1 MTSEICS
8 GLRVLDLSRT
18 WTGAIATLLLAD
30 AGAEVIKIEAPGGDP
45 TWQHYASPLWHRGK
59 KSAFLDLKTTDGQD
73 TLKRLAA
80 RSDVLLHT
88 LMPGADK
95 RLGADYETLKEVSP
109 GLVYCA
115 VSGFGPL
122 KGLEG
127 VKGYDAIVAA
137 HTGRFYVFRKQLDR
151 EGPKFGALPVA
162 SFGAGMLALQGIL
175 SGLLVREQTGRGQKV
190 ETSLLQSLIAYDW
203 YWLMWQLEHRGLN
216 PQLGYTD
223 TEPTPQYFVCPTGD
237 GHWLQMANAMEHLF
251 YNWVIGIGLGDYLAD
266 SRFSHFP
273 NTDSREVEEELY
285 QRMFKRMEERT
296 LDEWTHTFMTDVDA
310 ASEPFRQTHE
320 AFGHVQVIA
329 NAHTM
334 TVETPDGRFVK
345 QPSRIATF
353 TGTPVSITRPA
364 PTPGQHTSEILDLS
378 RNGHRP
384 ASITPNGTHPRKPL
398 EGLTII
404 DFASW
409 IATPLGPSILADL
422 GLRVIKVEPL
432 GGEPWRGFGLM
443 GLRTHQSKESVA
455 VDLKTEEG
463 RNIIYRLI
471 ERADAVVH
479 NYRPGVPD
487 RLGIDYHTLSKI
499 NPGLVYLYGAG
510 YGSKGPYSHR
520 SVMHPIPGAVAGGA
534 LYQAGLGTPPP
545 PDSNLSYE
553 ETRRI
558 AKSLSV
564 SNEANPDVSASMV
577 VAVSLLMALYVKKR
591 TGKGQYVEPT
601 MVSTGLFVNSDDYV
615 QFPGKPSRRLP
626 DPDLFG
632 IHALYRMYRS
642 EDGWIFLACDTQE
655 EWATLCLSLTREDLI
670 EDPRFS
676 TPHSRLENDEVLI
689 ATLGPVFKT
698 RPASEWQDLLVPKGV
713 ACVTVYPDDFSEFVN
728 TDPRMKD
735 AGLIVDQEHPLLG
748 KYQRYGPMIN
758 FSETKDTN
766 LGPITVVGE
775 QTASVLTE
783 LGYTPEQ
790 IEDLAA
796 RKIVVCGDPANP

>member
-18 WTGAIATLLLAD
+18 WTGALATLFLAD

-45 TWQHYASPLWHRGK
+45 TWRHYASPLWHRGK
-59 KSAFLDLKTTDGQD
+59 KSAFLDLKTTDGRD
-73 TLKRLAA
+73 TLKRLAS

-88 LMPGADK
+88 LMPGVDK
-95 RLGADYETLKEVSP
+95 SLGADYETLKEVNAA
-109 GLVYCA
+109 LVYCA

-122 KGLEG
+122 KGLEN

-175 SGLLVREQTGRGQKV
+175 SALLVREQTGRGQKV

-216 PQLGYTD
+216 PQLGYTE
-223 TEPTPQYFVCPTGD
+223 TEPTPQYFVCPTKD
-237 GHWLQMANAMEHLF
+237 GRWLQMANAMEHLF
-251 YNWVIGIGLGDYLAD
+251 YNWIIGIGLGDYLAD
-266 SRFSHFP
+266 SRFSRFP

-285 QRMFKRMEERT
+285 QRMFTRMEERT
-296 LDEWTHTFMTDVDA
+296 LDDWTHTFITDFDA

-320 AFGHVQVIA
+320 AFTHPQVIS

-334 TVETPDGRFVK
+334 TVETPDGRFIK
-345 QPSRIATF
+345 QPSRIASF
-353 TGTPVSITRPA
+353 AETPVSITRPA
-364 PTPGQHTSEILDLS
+364 PIPGQQTSEVFALS

-384 ASITPNGTHPRKPL
+384 LAISSNGTQPKKPL
-398 EGLTII
+398 EGLTIV

-432 GGEPWRGFGLM
+432 GGEPWREFGLM

-463 RNIIYRLI
+463 RAIVHRLI
-471 ERADAVVH
+471 QRADGLVH
-479 NYRPGVPD
+479 NMRPGVPE
-487 RLGIDYHTLSKI
+487 RLGIDYETLKTI

-510 YGSKGPYSHR
+510 YGSSGPYSHR

-534 LYQAGLGTPPP
+534 LYQAGRGTPPP
-545 PDSNLSYE
+545 PDSDLSYE

-558 AKSLSV
+558 AKALSV
-564 SNEANPDVSASMV
+564 SNEANPDVSASMI
-577 VAVSLLMALYVKKR
+577 VAVSLLMALYVKRR

-601 MVSTGLFVNSDDYV
+601 MVGTGLFVNSDDYV

-626 DPDLFG
+626 DSDLFG
-632 IHALYRMYRS
+632 IHALYRMYQS
-642 EDGWIFLACDTQE
+642 KEGWLFLACDTQG
-655 EWATLCLSLTREDLI
+655 EWEALCKSLSRQDLI
-670 EDPRFS
+670 SDPRFS
-676 TPHSRLENDEVLI
+676 TSDSRLENDKALSSI
-689 ATLGPVFKT
+689 LDTLFKT
-698 RPASEWQDLLVPKGV
+698 WSASEWQNLLIPKGV
-713 ACVTVYPDDFSEFVN
+713 ACVTVYPEDFSDFVN
-728 TDPRMKD
+728 TDPRMKE
-735 AGLIVDQEHPLLG
+735 AGLMVDQEHSLLG

-758 FSETKDTN
+758 FSDTRGTN

-783 LGYTPEQ
+783 LGYTADQ
-790 IEDLAA
+790 IEDFAA
-796 RKIVVCGDPANP
+796 RKIVVCGET

>member
-8 GLRVLDLSRT
+8 CIRVLDLSRS
-18 WTGAIATLLLAD
+18 WTGALATLLLAD
-30 AGAEVIKIEAPGGDP
+30 TGAEVIKIEAPGGDP
-45 TWQHYASPLWHRGK
+45 TWKHYASPLWHRGK
-59 KSAFLDLKTTDGQD
+59 KSAFLDLKTPDGQD

-95 RLGADYETLKEVSP
+95 RLGADYETLKEVNPSI
-109 GLVYCA
+109 VYCA
-115 VSGFGPL
+115 VSGFGPI
-122 KGLEG
+122 KGLET

-137 HTGRFYVFRKQLDR
+137 HTGRFHVFRKQVDR

-175 SGLLVREQTGRGQKV
+175 SALLVREQTGRGQKV

-216 PQLGYTD
+216 PQLGYTK
-223 TEPTPQYFVCPTGD
+223 TEPTPQYFVCPTKD
-237 GHWLQMANAMEHLF
+237 GRWLQMANAMEHLF

-266 SRFSHFP
+266 SRFSRFP
-273 NTDSREVEEELY
+273 STDSEEVEEELY

-296 LDEWTHTFMTDVDA
+296 LDDWTRTFMTDVDA

-320 AFGHVQVIA
+320 AFDHPQVIS

-334 TVETPDGRFVK
+334 TVENPDGRLIK

-353 TGTPVSITRPA
+353 TRTPVSVTHPA
-364 PTPGQHTSEILDLS
+364 PIPGQHTEEVLALS
-378 RNGHRP
+378 RNGHQP
-384 ASITPNGTHPRKPL
+384 SPVSVKGSMPDKPL

-463 RNIIYRLI
+463 RAIVHRLVQ
-471 ERADAVVH
+471 RADGLVH
-479 NYRPGVPD
+479 NLRPGVPE
-487 RLGIDYHTLSKI
+487 RLGIDYATLGKI

-510 YGSKGPYSHR
+510 YGSKGPYSRR

-534 LYQAGLGTPPP
+534 LFQAGLGTPPP
-545 PDSNLSYE
+545 PDTDLTYE
-553 ETRRI
+553 ETRSI
-558 AKSLSV
+558 AKALSV

-577 VAVSLLMALYVKKR
+577 VAVSLLMALYVKKK

-601 MVSTGLFVNSDDYV
+601 MVGTGLFVNSDDYI
-615 QFPGKPSRRLP
+615 QFTGKPSRLLP

-632 IHALYRMYRS
+632 IHALYRMYQS
-642 EDGWIFLACDTQE
+642 DEGWIFLACDTQK
-655 EWATLCLSLTREDLI
+655 EWKTLCRALNRENLI
-670 EDPRFS
+670 SDPRFS
-676 TPHSRLENDEVLI
+676 THGSRLENDKALAAI
-689 ATLGPVFKT
+689 LDSIFKT
-698 RPASEWQDLLVPKGV
+698 RPASEWQDCLVPRGV
-713 ACVTVYPDDFSEFVN
+713 ACVTVYPEDFSDFVN
-728 TDPRMKD
+728 TDPRMKE
-735 AGLIVDQEHPLLG
+735 AGLMVDQEHPLLG

-758 FSETKDTN
+758 FSETSGAN

-783 LGYTPEQ
+783 LGYTPDQ
-790 IEDLAA
+790 IEDFAA
-796 RKIVVCGDPANP
+796 REIVVCGDPAAS

>member
-18 WTGAIATLLLAD
+18 WTGALATLLLAD

-45 TWQHYASPLWHRGK
+45 TWKHYASPLWHRGK
-59 KSAFLDLKTTDGQD
+59 KSAFLDLKTPDGRD
-73 TLKRLAA
+73 ILKRLAA

-88 LMPGADK
+88 LMPGAAN
-95 RLGADYETLKEVSP
+95 RLGADYRTLKQANP
-109 GLVYCA
+109 GLVYCS

-122 KGLEG
+122 KGLEN
-127 VKGYDAIVAA
+127 VKGYDAVVAA
-137 HTGRFYVFRKQLDR
+137 HTGRFHVFRKQLDR

-175 SGLLVREQTGRGQKV
+175 SALLVREQTGRGQKV

-203 YWLMWQLEHRGLN
+203 YWLMWQLERRGLN
-216 PQLGYTD
+216 PRLGWPD
-223 TEPTPQYFVCPTGD
+223 TEPTPQYFVCPTRD
-237 GHWLQMANAMEHLF
+237 GRWLQMANAMEHLF
-251 YNWVIGIGLGDYLAD
+251 YNWIIGIGLGDYLAD
-266 SRFSHFP
+266 PRFSHFP
-273 NTDSREVEEELY
+273 NTDSREAEEELY
-285 QRMFKRMEERT
+285 QRMFNRMEERS
-296 LDEWTHTFMTDVDA
+296 LDDWTHTFMTDVDA
-310 ASEPFRQTHE
+310 ASEPFRQTCE
-320 AFGHVQVIA
+320 AFTHPQVVS

-334 TVETPDGRFVK
+334 TVETLDGRLIK

-353 TGTPVSITRPA
+353 TETPVSITKPA
-364 PTPGQHTSEILDLS
+364 PSPGQHTAEVISLS
-378 RNGHRP
+378 RNGYRRS
-384 ASITPNGTHPRKPL
+384 SITPNGSRPQKPL

-432 GGEPWRGFGLM
+432 GGEPWRSVGLM

-455 VDLKTEEG
+455 VDLKTREG
-463 RNIIYRLI
+463 RAIVHRLI
-471 ERADAVVH
+471 QRVDGLVH
-479 NYRPGVPD
+479 NLRPGVPE
-487 RLGIDYHTLSKI
+487 RLGIDYDTLSKI

-545 PDSNLSYE
+545 PDSELSYE

-558 AKSLSV
+558 AKALSV

-577 VAVSLLMALYVKKR
+577 VAVSLLMALYVKKK

-601 MVSTGLFVNSDDYV
+601 MVGTGLFVNSDDYV
-615 QFPGKPSRRLP
+615 QFSGKPSRRLP
-626 DPDLFG
+626 DPDLLG

-642 EDGWIFLACDTQE
+642 ENGWLFLACDTVE
-655 EWATLCLSLTREDLI
+655 EWEALCRSLDRGDLI
-670 EDPRFS
+670 SDPRFS
-676 TPHSRLENDEVLI
+676 TPDSRLENDKALAAVL
-689 ATLGPVFKT
+689 ATVFKT
-698 RPASEWQDLLVPKGV
+698 RPASEWQDFLVPKGV
-713 ACVTVYPDDFSEFVN
+713 ACVTVYPDDFSDFVN
-728 TDPRMKD
+728 TDPRIKE
-735 AGLIVDQEHPLLG
+735 AGLMVDQEHPVLG
-748 KYQRYGPMIN
+748 KYMRYGPMIN
-758 FSETKDTN
+758 FSETKGAN

-775 QTASVLTE
+775 QTASVLAE
-783 LGYTPEQ
+783 LGYTTAQ
-790 IEDLAA
+790 IKDFSS
-796 RKIVVCGDPANP
+796 RKIVVCGEA

>member
-18 WTGAIATLLLAD
+18 WTGALATLLLAD

-59 KSAFLDLKTTDGQD
+59 KSAFLDLKTPEGNE
-73 TLKRLAA
+73 TLRRLAA

-95 RLGADYETLKEVSP
+95 RLAADYETLRKVNP
-109 GLVYCA
+109 GLIYCT

-122 KGLEG
+122 KGLEN

-137 HTGRFYVFRKQLDR
+137 HTGRFHVFRKQLDR

-175 SGLLVREQTGRGQKV
+175 SALIVREQTGLGQKV

-203 YWLMWQLEHRGLN
+203 YWLMWQLERRGLN
-216 PQLGYTD
+216 PQLGYTE
-223 TEPTPQYFVCPTGD
+223 TEPTPQYFVCPTKD
-237 GHWLQMANAMEHLF
+237 GRWLQMANAMEHLF

-266 SRFSHFP
+266 SRFSRFP
-273 NTDSREVEEELY
+273 NTDSKEVEEELY
-285 QRMFKRMEERT
+285 HRMFNRMEERT
-296 LDEWTHTFMTDVDA
+296 LDDWTRTFMTEVDA
-310 ASEPFRQTHE
+310 ASEPFRHTHE
-320 AFGHVQVIA
+320 AFSHPQVIS

-334 TVETPDGRFVK
+334 TVETPDGRFIK
-345 QPSRIATF
+345 QPSRIASF
-353 TGTPVSITRPA
+353 AETPVSITRPA
-364 PTPGQHTSEILDLS
+364 PLPGQHTSEIIALS
-378 RNGHRP
+378 RNGHRRSAMP
-384 ASITPNGTHPRKPL
+384 SNGAHPPKPL

-432 GGEPWRGFGLM
+432 GGEPWRDIGLM

-463 RNIIYRLI
+463 RNIVYRLI

-479 NYRPGVPD
+479 NYRPGVPE
-487 RLGIDYHTLSKI
+487 RLGIDYATLSKI

-510 YGSKGPYSHR
+510 YGSEGPYSHR

-534 LYQAGLGTPPP
+534 LYQAGRGSPPP
-545 PDSNLSYE
+545 PGARLSYP
-553 ETRRI
+553 ETRSI
-558 AKSLSV
+558 AKALSV
-564 SNEANPDVSASMV
+564 SNEANPDVSASMI
-577 VAVSLLMALYVKKR
+577 VAVSLLMALYVKKK

-601 MVSTGLFVNSDDYV
+601 MVGTGLFVNSDDYV
-615 QFPGKPSRRLP
+615 RFPGKPSRRLP

-632 IHALYRMYRS
+632 IHALYRMYES
-642 EDGWIFLACDTQE
+642 CEGWLFLACATQR
-655 EWATLCLSLTREDLI
+655 EWAILCRSLNRERLI
-670 EDPRFS
+670 DDSRFA
-676 TPHSRLENDEVLI
+676 TPDSRLENDKEL
-689 ATLGPVFKT
+689 ATILSTVFKT
-698 RPASEWQDLLVPKGV
+698 RPAPEWQALMVPKGV
-713 ACVTVYPDDFSEFVN
+713 ACVTIYPDDFSDFVN
-728 TDPRMKD
+728 TDPRIKD
-735 AGLIVDQEHPLLG
+735 AGLMVDQEHPLLG

-758 FSETKDTN
+758 FSDTKGVN
-766 LGPITVVGE
+766 LGPITVIGE
-775 QTASVLTE
+775 HTASVLTE
-783 LGYTPEQ
+783 FGYTPDQ
-790 IEDLAA
+790 IEDFAS
-796 RKIVVCGDPANP
+796 RKIVVCGEA

>member
-18 WTGAIATLLLAD
+18 WTGALATLLLAD

-45 TWQHYASPLWHRGK
+45 TWSHYASPLWHRGK
-59 KSAFLDLKTTDGQD
+59 KSAFLDLKTPEGQD

-80 RSDVLLHT
+80 NCDVLIHT

-95 RLGADYETLKEVSP
+95 RLGADYETLTAVNP
-109 GLVYCA
+109 ALVYCA

-122 KGLEG
+122 KGLEH

-137 HTGRFYVFRKQLDR
+137 HTGRFHVFRKQIDR

-175 SGLLVREQTGRGQKV
+175 SALLVREQTGRGQKV

-203 YWLMWQLEHRGLN
+203 FWLMWQLERRGLN
-216 PQLGYTD
+216 PQLGWSE
-223 TEPTPQYFVCPTGD
+223 TEPTPQYFVCPTKD
-237 GHWLQMANAMEHLF
+237 GRWLQMANAMEHLF
-251 YNWVIGIGLGDYLAD
+251 YNWIIGIGLGDYLAD

-273 NTDSREVEEELY
+273 NTDSEEAEEELY
-285 QRMFKRMEERT
+285 QRMFKRMEERS
-296 LDEWTHTFMTDVDA
+296 LDQWTHTFMTDVDA
-310 ASEPFRQTHE
+310 ASEPFRQTNE
-320 AFGHVQVIA
+320 AFDHVQVIA

-334 TVETPDGRFVK
+334 TVETPDGRLIK

-353 TGTPVSITRPA
+353 TETPVSITHPA
-364 PTPGQHTSEILDLS
+364 PTPGQHTEEVLALS

-384 ASITPNGTHPRKPL
+384 PAVTPNGSSPQKPL
-398 EGLTII
+398 EGQTII

-455 VDLKTEEG
+455 VDLKTVEG
-463 RNIIYRLI
+463 RAIVHRLV
-471 ERADAVVH
+471 ERADGLVH
-479 NYRPGVPD
+479 NLRPGVPE
-487 RLGIDYHTLSKI
+487 RLGIDYETLNKI

-510 YGSKGPYSHR
+510 YGSDGPYSRR

-534 LYQAGLGTPPP
+534 LFQAGLGTPPP
-545 PDSNLSYE
+545 SHANLSYE
-553 ETRRI
+553 ETRLI
-558 AKSLSV
+558 ARALSV

-577 VAVSLLMALYVKKR
+577 VAVSLLMALYVKKK

-601 MVSTGLFVNSDDYV
+601 MVGTGLFVNSDDYV

-632 IHALYRMYRS
+632 IHALYRMYES
-642 EDGWIFLACDTQE
+642 KDGWLFLACDTQE
-655 EWATLCLSLTREDLI
+655 DWETLCRSLSRDDLI
-670 EDPRFS
+670 SDPRFS
-676 TPHSRLENDEVLI
+676 TPDSRLENDEALAAI
-689 ATLGPVFKT
+689 LDSIFKT
-698 RPASEWQDLLVPKGV
+698 RSAPEWQDYLTGQSV
-713 ACVTVYPDDFSEFVN
+713 ACVTVYPDDFSDFVN

-735 AGLIVDQEHPLLG
+735 SGLMVDQEHPVLG
-748 KYQRYGPMIN
+748 KYLRYGPMIN
-758 FSETKDTN
+758 FSETTGTN

-783 LGYTPEQ
+783 LGYTPDQ
-790 IEDLAA
+790 IEDFAA
-796 RKIVVCGDPANP
+796 RKIVVCGES

>member
-18 WTGAIATLLLAD
+18 WTGALATMLLAD

-45 TWQHYASPLWHRGK
+45 TWNHYASPLWHRGK
-59 KSAFLDLKTTDGQD
+59 KSAFLDLKTPEGQD
-73 TLKRLAA
+73 TLRDLTA

-95 RLGADYETLKEVSP
+95 RLGADYETLKEVNPS
-109 GLVYCA
+109 LVYCA

-122 KGLEG
+122 KGLEN

-137 HTGRFYVFRKQLDR
+137 HTGRFDVFRKQIDR

-162 SFGAGMLALQGIL
+162 SFGAGMLALQGIF
-175 SGLLVREQTGRGQKV
+175 SALLVREQTGRGQKV

-203 YWLMWQLEHRGLN
+203 KWLMWQLERRGLN
-216 PQLGYTD
+216 PQFDFTD
-223 TEPTPQYFVCPTGD
+223 IEPTPQYFICPTKD
-237 GHWLQMANAMEHLF
+237 GRWLQMANAMEHLF

-273 NTDSREVEEELY
+273 NTDSEAAEEELY
-285 QRMFKRMEERT
+285 QRMFKRMEERS

-320 AFGHVQVIA
+320 AFSHPQVIS

-334 TVETPDGRFVK
+334 TVESPDGRLIK

-353 TGTPVSITRPA
+353 TETPVSITRPT
-364 PTPGQHTSEILDLS
+364 PIPGQHTSEVIAIS
-378 RNGHRP
+378 RNGHRRT
-384 ASITPNGTHPRKPL
+384 AITSNGTEPQKPL
-398 EGLTII
+398 EGLTLV

-409 IATPLGPSILADL
+409 IATPLGPSILADF

-432 GGEPWRGFGLM
+432 GGDPWRGFGLM

-463 RNIIYRLI
+463 RAIVHRIIQS
-471 ERADAVVH
+471 ADGLVH
-479 NYRPGVPD
+479 NLRPGVPQ
-487 RLGIDYHTLSKI
+487 RLGIDYETLKKI

-510 YGSKGPYSHR
+510 YGSSGPYSHR

-534 LYQAGLGTPPP
+534 LYQAGRGTPPP
-545 PDSNLSYE
+545 PDAHLSYQ
-553 ETRRI
+553 ETRSI
-558 AKSLSV
+558 AKALSV
-564 SNEANPDVSASMV
+564 SNEANPDVSASMI
-577 VAVSLLMALYVKKR
+577 VAVSLLMALYVKKK
-591 TGKGQYVEPT
+591 TGRGQYVEPT
-601 MVSTGLFVNSDDYV
+601 MVGTGLFVNSDDYV
-615 QFPGKPSRRLP
+615 QFPDKPTRRLP

-632 IHALYRMYRS
+632 IHALYRMYKS
-642 EDGWIFLACDTQE
+642 KEGWLFLACDTDE
-655 EWATLCLSLTREDLI
+655 EWQILCRSLAREDLI
-670 EDPRFS
+670 SNSLFS
-676 TPHSRLENDEVLI
+676 APDSRLQNDEALI
-689 ATLGPVFKT
+689 AILDSIFKT
-698 RPASEWQDLLVPKGV
+698 RPAAEWQSLLVPKGV
-713 ACVTVYPDDFSEFVN
+713 ACVTVYHDDFSDFVN
-728 TDPRMKD
+728 TDPRMKE
-735 AGLIVDQEHPLLG
+735 AGLMVDQEHPLLG

-758 FSETKDTN
+758 FSDTSGTN

-790 IEDLAA
+790 IKDFTA
-796 RKIVVCGDPANP
+796 RKIIVCGEA